1 MSQKSAQMSEESR
14 SERRLATRCWDSAG
28 VCSKAAWD
36 SGAWDPGNMGTLGRA
51 AEGRG
56 VAAVDLNVNLLRPE
70 LC

>member
-1 MSQKSAQMSEESR
+1 MSEESR

-36 SGAWDPGNMGTLGRA
+36 SGAWDPGNMGTLGVA

-56 VAAVDLNVNLLRPE
+56 VAAGVTIIQFEGHEVTFKMGFFG
-70 LC
+70 